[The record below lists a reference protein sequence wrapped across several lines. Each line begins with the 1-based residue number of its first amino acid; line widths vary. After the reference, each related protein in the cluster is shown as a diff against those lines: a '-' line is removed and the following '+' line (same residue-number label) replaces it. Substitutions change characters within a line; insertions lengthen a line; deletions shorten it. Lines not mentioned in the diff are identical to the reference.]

1 MGKQST
7 GSLRGGF
14 RRCPERHLESPEWVL
29 EPTVPA
35 HLSGIR
41 SFICDSRA
49 AIHQRHLYRPHA
61 HRRFQLRGRV
71 YVFAVVD
78 NPDDPKAWPL
88 SILTSKFE
96 DRPQFSRLV
105 TFLLSRG
112 HGST

>member
-1 MGKQST
+1 MVGSDGALNVIWKAQNGSWNPPFPLTSREFAPSYATVEPPFTNATFIGRTPT
-7 GSLRGGF
+7 GPF
-14 RRCPERHLESPEWVL
+14 
-29 EPTVPA
+29 
-35 HLSGIR
+35 
-41 SFICDSRA
+41 SFG
-49 AIHQRHLYRPHA
+49 
-61 HRRFQLRGRV
+61 GRV

-96 DRPQFSRLV
+96 DRPQLSRLV